1 MSLNCSAK
9 SILCFREKTGSKFI
23 QILPAS
29 VYHVYRMSTQ
39 MGKENS
45 WGTRDGGGVTAVP
58 AGEMSTKLKDH
69 TFCNPRKG
77 RCGAAF
83 RGFYFTVKE
92 VLCGIYK
99 PVFWR
104 KNGLFVPDW
113 ITFWSKTIKKGGLP
127 NHEESEKGSVP
138 GVDVYKR
145 QA

>member
-1 MSLNCSAK
+1 MQDGEDSNFVQRRWR
-9 SILCFREKTGSKFI
+9 FRFF
-23 QILPAS
+23 PAA

-45 WGTRDGGGVTAVP
+45 WGTRDRRKAATAS
-58 AGEMSTKLKDH
+58 AGEMSTKLNIH

-83 RGFYFTVKE
+83 RGFCFAVKE

-104 KNGLFVPDW
+104 KNGLFVPNW

-138 GVDVYKR
+138 GAGAVH
-145 QA
+145 AFPL